1 MAYKYSELEKQALE
15 AIEKHKLFFIADV
28 TSYLPCSMGTFYD
41 FKLQE
46 SEAIKEALAKVK
58 IEIKVSMRS
67 KWYKSSAP
75 ALQLALY
82 KLIAMPEEIKA
93 LQMNYTDHTTN
104 GKDVTGIKPIE
115 WVKSKDVE
123 D

>member
-28 TSYLPCSMGTFYD
+28 VCYLPCSYVTFYD
-41 FKLQE
+41 FKLNE
-46 SEAIKEALAKVK
+46 SNAIKDALSKVK
-58 IEIKVSMRS
+58 IDIKVSMRS
-67 KWYKSSAP
+67 KWYKSTAP

-104 GKDVTGIKPIE
+104 GKDISSPIK
-115 WVKSKDVE
+115 WVDGTAE
-123 D
+123 

>member
-15 AIEKHKLFFIADV
+15 AIDKHKLFFIADV
-28 TSYLPCSMGTFYD
+28 TSYLPCDYTTFYNL
-41 FKLQE
+41 KLHE
-46 SEAIKEALAKVK
+46 SNAIKEALSKVK
-58 IEIKVSMRS
+58 IDIKVSMRS
-67 KWYKSSAP
+67 KWYKSTAP

-104 GKDVTGIKPIE
+104 GKDISSPIK
-115 WVKSKDVE
+115 WVDGTAE
-123 D
+123 